1 VEITEE
7 LVLIGEDDN
16 EDPRLDFDKLTPG
29 QVFSRR
35 QDLYPET
42 DETWDKGELIGT
54 AYLSVTVA
62 RGSMGI
68 CEAVFVLRGEDTIVA
83 HGVLPVNDSTN
94 GATIGNGYLSV
105 TGGTGQYNSVMGRV
119 DVEVVNPK
127 RYHFTV

>member
-7 LVLIGEDDN
+7 LILIGEDDN
-16 EDPRLDFDKLTPG
+16 EDPRLEFDKLTPG
-29 QVFSRR
+29 DVFSRR

-42 DETWDKGELIGT
+42 DETWGKGPLVGT

-62 RGSMGI
+62 RGDVGI
-68 CEAVFVLRGEDTIVA
+68 CEVVFVLQDEDTIVA
-83 HGVLPVNDSTN
+83 HGVLPVNDSPG

-105 TGGTGQYNSVMGRV
+105 TGGTGSYNAVMGRV

-127 RYHFTV
+127 RYHFTI